1 VRAILTVFGKEF
13 RENLRE
19 RRTLISALILG
30 PLLGPLLFA
39 GGLSLRIERGAEEGE
54 RPITLAVA
62 HGERAPNLLGFLRQY
77 GVRVESVDYDAAAAR
92 AAVQAHAHE
101 LVLAVSADFA
111 AHLAVGTP
119 APILLYADS
128 SEPSASGTLARV
140 TALLGQYASLLA
152 RLRMLARGVDPL
164 VLSPLAVQ
172 DIDVST
178 PASRSVL
185 ALGTL
190 SYLVLL
196 TMLMGGMYL
205 AIDATAGERERGSL
219 EPLLTVPVRREYLIF
234 GKILATC
241 AYMTLSLTLT
251 VAAFAIM
258 LRFTGLERFGMS
270 VNFGPLVGLAV
281 ILFCLPLVPLGAAL
295 MTIVAASTRSYR
307 EAQTYLGV
315 VLLVPTLPLVFAGV
329 MGLRPTLALMGVP
342 SLSQHFLITSVLRDE
357 RVPAGYLAVSV
368 TATLILGALLIGVA
382 GRLYRREALLG

>member
-1 VRAILTVFGKEF
+1 MAVRALRRLLGA
-13 RENLRE
+13 LRE
-19 RRTLISALILG
+19 AGHCVLFSSHVMQEVSALCDEVVVIAHGTVLASG
-30 PLLGPLLFA
+30 TPAAIGTRTGTASLEEAFVALIA

-77 GVRVESVDYDAAAAR
+77 GVKVESVDYDAAAAR
-92 AAVQAHAHE
+92 AAVQAHGHD

-111 AHLAVGTP
+111 AQLAAGRP
-119 APILLYADS
+119 APMLLYADS

-196 TMLMGGMYL
+196 TMLMGGMY
-205 AIDATAGERERGSL
+205 
-219 EPLLTVPVRREYLIF
+219 
-234 GKILATC
+234 
-241 AYMTLSLTLT
+241 
-251 VAAFAIM
+251 
-258 LRFTGLERFGMS
+258 
-270 VNFGPLVGLAV
+270 
-281 ILFCLPLVPLGAAL
+281 
-295 MTIVAASTRSYR
+295 
-307 EAQTYLGV
+307 
-315 VLLVPTLPLVFAGV
+315 
-329 MGLRPTLALMGVP
+329 
-342 SLSQHFLITSVLRDE
+342 
-357 RVPAGYLAVSV
+357 
-368 TATLILGALLIGVA
+368 
-382 GRLYRREALLG
+382 